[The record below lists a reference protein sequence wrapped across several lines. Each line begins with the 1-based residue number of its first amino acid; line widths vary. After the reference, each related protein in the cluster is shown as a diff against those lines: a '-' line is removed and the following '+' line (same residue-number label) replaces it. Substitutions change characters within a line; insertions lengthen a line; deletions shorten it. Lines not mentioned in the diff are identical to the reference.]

1 LFLFVDLRHGITDT
15 LRASR
20 RHSTFTLM
28 NKSADHVN
36 AMLVRIFRPLVR
48 LLLRL
53 GVPFQSCAEAL
64 KWTYVDI
71 ASNEFALDG
80 KAQTKSRVAVITGL
94 TRIEVERLQRET
106 LDDAAESA
114 KSYHR
119 GARVI
124 TGWSNDTKYL
134 SEMGEPMALT
144 FDGPSPNF
152 CDLVADYSGGT
163 TPRAVLDDLQRSGAV
178 ARNANSLFEPTAA
191 DHLALAGDKD
201 GRDLYALSLAT
212 GDLLSTAERNIR
224 PHQDDRYVQLLAQ
237 ETRIPRNKL
246 PLVRQFARKSS
257 QQWLDD
263 TERFFASLAQGAD
276 KNADQADLAP
286 RLGIGVFYFQDELAL
301 PPPPKDRR
309 GRRAKG
315 DRQ

>member
-1 LFLFVDLRHGITDT
+1 
-15 LRASR
+15 
-20 RHSTFTLM
+20 M

-119 GARVI
+119 GARVL

-134 SEMGEPMALT
+134 SPNGAPRALS
-144 FDGPSPNF
+144 FDGESPNF
-152 CDLVADYSGGT
+152 TDLVADYSGGT
-163 TPRAVLDDLQRSGAV
+163 TPRAVLDDLQMSGAV
-178 ARNANSLFEPTAA
+178 VKQVDGLFSPQSA
-191 DHLALAGDKD
+191 DHLAIGGAKD
-201 GRDLYALSLAT
+201 GRDLYLLSLAA
-212 GDLLSTAERNIR
+212 GDILATAERNFR
-224 PHQDDRYVQLLAQ
+224 PHQDDRYVQLLVQ
-237 ETRIPRNKL
+237 ETRIPRSKL
-246 PLVRQFARKSS
+246 PLVRQFARKSA
-257 QQWLDD
+257 QLWLDD
-263 TERFFASLAQGAD
+263 TERFFASLANASDGHAD
-276 KNADQADLAP
+276 TVDFAP
-286 RLGIGVFYFQDELAL
+286 RLGIGVYYFQEELPT

-309 GRRAKG
+309 GRHAKG
-315 DRQ
+315 DRS